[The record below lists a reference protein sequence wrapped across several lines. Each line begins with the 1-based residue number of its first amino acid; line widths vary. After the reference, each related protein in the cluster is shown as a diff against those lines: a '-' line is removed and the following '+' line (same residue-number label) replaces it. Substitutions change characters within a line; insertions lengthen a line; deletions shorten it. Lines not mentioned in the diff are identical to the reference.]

1 MQRLKEDIKNKTFHK
16 LYLLYGEEDYLKK
29 LYRNSLEKAVLEGS
43 DNMNYSYFEGKDTD
57 ILKIKETAER
67 RYGAQ

>member
-29 LYRNSLEKAVLEGS
+29 LYRDSLKKAVLEGS
-43 DNMNYSYFEGKDTD
+43 DDMSPSRSRKGKLPDMASD
-57 ILKIKETAER
+57 GSIV
-67 RYGAQ
+67 